1 MGAGDEI
8 PGQVRAA
15 AREWVTIMRIAEF
28 GAWIEPQLER
38 LGGDTG
44 VYVKNLITGETWQR
58 GADVPVVAA
67 SVIKIP
73 VMIEAFRAQ
82 EDGELSLDERH
93 ALRDEERMP
102 SCGTLKAMHTGI
114 EMTLLD
120 LVKLMIIVSDNAATN
135 IMISRL
141 GIENVNKTLCSL
153 GCEKTRLNRLLF
165 DSAASKRGIKNY
177 ITAGEMGMLLEK
189 LWRGEIVS
197 KEASTQ
203 MMEILLDQRLNGKL
217 PFFIDSMGI
226 DIAHKTGEDDGI
238 SHDVGVI
245 YAKEPMVCCF
255 VGEHV
260 NVPLFERLM
269 QDAAKALCE

>member
-1 MGAGDEI
+1 MNI
-8 PGQVRAA
+8 QN
-15 AREWVTIMRIAEF
+15 T
-28 GAWIEPQLER
+28 GAWLEEQLSA

-44 VYVKNLITGETWQR
+44 VYIKNLVTGETWQR
-58 GADVPVVAA
+58 GEDVPVVAA

-73 VMIEAFRAQ
+73 VMIEAFRQAQ
-82 EDGELSLDERH
+82 TGELSLEEIHVLEDWER
-93 ALRDEERMP
+93 LP

-135 IMISRL
+135 IMIRRV
-141 GIENVNKTLCSL
+141 GIENVNRTLRTL
-153 GCEKTRLNRLLF
+153 GCEKTTLNRLLF
-165 DSAASKRGIKNY
+165 DREASKRGVKNF
-177 ITAGEMGMLLEK
+177 ITAGEMGMVLEK
-189 LWRGEIVS
+189 LWRGEVIS
-197 KEASTQ
+197 KAARDA

-245 YAKEPMVCCF
+245 YTREPLVVCF

-260 NVPLFERLM
+260 DVPRYERIM
-269 QDAAKALCE
+269 QDAARMLCEA

>member
-1 MGAGDEI
+1 MKSLRR
-8 PGQVRAA
+8 VWAA
-15 AREWVTIMRIAEF
+15 AQRRCFMNIRDF
-28 GAWIEPQLER
+28 GAWITPQLEA

-44 VYVKNLITGETWQR
+44 VYVKNLTTGETFAR

-73 VMIEAFRAQ
+73 VMIEAFRAAQ
-82 EDGELSLDERH
+82 AGELSLDEMH

-102 SCGTLKAMHTGI
+102 SCGTLKVMHTGI

-120 LVKLMIIVSDNAATN
+120 LTKLMIIVSDNAATN
-135 IMISRL
+135 IMINRL
-141 GIENVNKTLCSL
+141 GIENVNKTLRAL
-153 GCEKTRLNRLLF
+153 GCEKTTLNRLLF
-165 DSAASKRGIKNY
+165 DAEASRRGVKNY
-177 ITAGEMGMLLEK
+177 ITAREMGMLLEK
-189 LWRGEIVS
+189 LWRGEVVCQKAS
-197 KEASTQ
+197 KA
-203 MMEILLDQRLNGKL
+203 MMDILLDQRLNGKL

-245 YAKEPMVCCF
+245 YTDEPLVVCF

-260 NVPLFERLM
+260 DVPLYERLM

>member
-1 MGAGDEI
+1 MTI
-8 PGQVRAA
+8 
-15 AREWVTIMRIAEF
+15 REV
-28 GAWIEPQLER
+28 GAWLTPRLEA

-44 VYVKNLITGETWQR
+44 VYIKNLVTGETFAR
-58 GADVPVVAA
+58 GEHVAVVAA

-73 VMIEAFRAQ
+73 VMIEAFRQDAA
-82 EDGELSLDERH
+82 GELSLSEIH
-93 ALRDEERMP
+93 ALEDWERVP

-135 IMISRL
+135 ILIRRV
-141 GIENVNKTLCSL
+141 GIDRVTATLRAL
-153 GCEKTRLNRLLF
+153 GCEKTTLSRQLF
-165 DSAASKRGIKNY
+165 DSEASKRGVKNF
-177 ITAGEMGMLLEK
+177 ITAGEK

-197 KEASTQ
+197 KAASAQ
-203 MMEILLDQRLNGKL
+203 MMDILLDQRLNGKL

-238 SHDVGVI
+238 SHDCGVI
-245 YAKEPMVCCF
+245 YTQQPMVVCF

-260 NVPLFERLM
+260 EVPMYERLM
-269 QDAAKALCE
+269 QDAAKLLCEQ

>member
-1 MGAGDEI
+1 MNI
-8 PGQVRAA
+8 QN
-15 AREWVTIMRIAEF
+15 T
-28 GAWIEPQLER
+28 GAWLEEQLSA

-44 VYVKNLITGETWQR
+44 VYIKNLVTGETWQR
-58 GADVPVVAA
+58 GEDVPVVAA

-73 VMIEAFRAQ
+73 VMIEAFRQAQ
-82 EDGELSLDERH
+82 AGELSLEEIHVLEDWER
-93 ALRDEERMP
+93 LP

-135 IMISRL
+135 IMIRRV
-141 GIENVNKTLCSL
+141 GIENVNRTLRTL
-153 GCEKTRLNRLLF
+153 GCEKTTLNRLLF
-165 DSAASKRGIKNY
+165 DREASKRGVKNF
-177 ITAGEMGMLLEK
+177 ITAGEMGMVLEK
-189 LWRGEIVS
+189 LWRGEVIS
-197 KEASTQ
+197 KAASDA

-245 YAKEPMVCCF
+245 YTREPLVVCF

-260 NVPLFERLM
+260 DVPRYERIM
-269 QDAAKALCE
+269 QDAARMLCEA

>member
-1 MGAGDEI
+1 MNI
-8 PGQVRAA
+8 QN
-15 AREWVTIMRIAEF
+15 T
-28 GAWIEPQLER
+28 GAWLEEQLSA

-44 VYVKNLITGETWQR
+44 VYVENLVTGEMFMR
-58 GADVPVVAA
+58 GEDMPVVAA

-73 VMIEAFRAQ
+73 VMIEAFRQAQ
-82 EDGELSLDERH
+82 TGELSLEEIHVLEDWER
-93 ALRDEERMP
+93 LP

-135 IMISRL
+135 IMIRRV
-141 GIENVNKTLCSL
+141 GIENVNRTLRTL
-153 GCEKTRLNRLLF
+153 GCEKTTLNRLLF
-165 DSAASKRGIKNY
+165 DREASKRGVKNF
-177 ITAGEMGMLLEK
+177 ITAGEIGKLLEGIYH
-189 LWRGEIVS
+189 GEIVS
-197 KEASTQ
+197 KEASRQ

-245 YAKEPMVCCF
+245 YAREPLVCCF

-260 NVPLFERLM
+260 NVPLYERLM
-269 QDAAKALCE
+269 QDAAKVLCE

>member
-1 MGAGDEI
+1 
-8 PGQVRAA
+8 
-15 AREWVTIMRIAEF
+15 MRIAEF
-28 GAWIEPQLER
+28 GAWLAPQLEA

-44 VYVKNLITGETWQR
+44 VYVKNLVTGETWSR

-73 VMIEAFRAQ
+73 VMIEAFRQAQ
-82 EDGELSLDERH
+82 TGELSLEEIHVLEDWER
-93 ALRDEERMP
+93 LP

-135 IMISRL
+135 IMIRRV
-141 GIENVNKTLCSL
+141 GIENVNRTLRTL
-153 GCEKTRLNRLLF
+153 GCEKTTLNRLLF
-165 DSAASKRGIKNY
+165 DREASKRGVKNF
-177 ITAGEMGMLLEK
+177 ITAGEMGMVLEK
-189 LWRGEIVS
+189 LWRGEVIS
-197 KEASTQ
+197 KAASDA

-245 YAKEPMVCCF
+245 YTREPLVVCF

-260 NVPLFERLM
+260 DVPRYERIM
-269 QDAAKALCE
+269 QDAARMLCEA

>member
-1 MGAGDEI
+1 MN
-8 PGQVRAA
+8 
-15 AREWVTIMRIAEF
+15 IAEF
-28 GAWIEPQLER
+28 GAWIAPQLER

-44 VYVKNLITGETWQR
+44 VYVRNLVTGETYAR
-58 GADVPVVAA
+58 GEDIPVVAA

-73 VMIEAFRAQ
+73 VMIEAFRAARA
-82 EDGELSLDERH
+82 GEMSLDEIH
-93 ALRDEERMP
+93 ALKDEERLP

-120 LVKLMIIVSDNAATN
+120 LIKLMIIVSDNAATN
-135 IMISRL
+135 IMIRRV
-141 GIENVNKTLCSL
+141 GMDHVNRTLRSL
-153 GCEKTRLNRLLF
+153 GLEKTTLNRLLF
-165 DSAASKRGIKNY
+165 DREASKKGICNY
-177 ITAGEMGMLLEK
+177 ITAGEMGLLLEK
-189 LWRGEIVS
+189 LWSGEVVS
-197 KEASTQ
+197 PEADAQ

-226 DIAHKTGEDDGI
+226 DVAHKTGEDDGI

-245 YAKEPMVCCF
+245 YAKEPIVCCF

-260 NVPLFERLM
+260 NVPLYERLM

>member
-1 MGAGDEI
+1 MN
-8 PGQVRAA
+8 
-15 AREWVTIMRIAEF
+15 IAQF
-28 GAWIEPQLER
+28 GAWIAPQLER

-82 EDGELSLDERH
+82 EDGELSLDEMH

-120 LVKLMIIVSDNAATN
+120 LVKLMIIVSDNTATN
-135 IMISRL
+135 VMINRL

-165 DSAASKRGIKNY
+165 DSAASKKGIKNY
-177 ITAGEMGMLLEK
+177 ITASEMGMLLEK
-189 LWRGEIVS
+189 LWRGEVVS
-197 KEASTQ
+197 KEASAQ

>member
-1 MGAGDEI
+1 MNIRD
-8 PGQVRAA
+8 
-15 AREWVTIMRIAEF
+15 F
-28 GAWIEPQLER
+28 GAWITPQLEK

-44 VYVKNLITGETWQR
+44 VYVKNLVTGETFMR
-58 GADVPVVAA
+58 GEDIPVVAA

-73 VMIEAFRAQ
+73 VMIEAFRAAR
-82 EDGELSLDERH
+82 DGELRLDEIH

-114 EMTLLD
+114 EMTLED

-135 IMISRL
+135 IMINRV
-141 GIENVNKTLCSL
+141 GIENVNRTLRAL
-153 GCEKTRLNRLLF
+153 GCEKTTLRRLLF
-165 DSAASKRGIKNY
+165 DAEASRRGVVNH
-177 ITAGEMGMLLEK
+177 ITAREMGEVLEK
-189 LWRGEIVS
+189 IWRGEVVS
-197 KEASTQ
+197 KEASAQ

-226 DIAHKTGEDDGI
+226 DVAHKTGEDDGI

-245 YAKEPMVCCF
+245 FAKEPLVVCF

-260 NVPLFERLM
+260 NVPLYERLM
-269 QDAAKALCE
+269 QDAAKVLCE

>member
-1 MGAGDEI
+1 M
-8 PGQVRAA
+8 VNLS
-15 AREWVTIMRIAEF
+15 EF
-28 GAWIEPQLER
+28 GAWITPQLEA

-44 VYVKNLITGETWQR
+44 VYVSSLVTGETFAR
-58 GADVPVVAA
+58 GADKPVVAA

-82 EDGELSLDERH
+82 AAGELRLDEIH
-93 ALRDEERMP
+93 ALADAERMP

-120 LVKLMIIVSDNAATN
+120 LVRLMIIVSDNTATN
-135 IMISRL
+135 ILISRL
-141 GIENVNKTLCSL
+141 GIGRVNETLRAL
-153 GCEKTRLNRLLF
+153 GCRQTTLRRLLF
-165 DSAASKRGIKNY
+165 DRSAAGRGLENS

-197 KEASTQ
+197 PEASAA
-203 MMEILLDQRLNGKL
+203 MLEILLDQRLNGKL
-217 PFFIDSMGI
+217 PFYLHARGI
-226 DIAHKTGEDDGI
+226 RVAHKTGEDTGVT
-238 SHDVGVI
+238 HDVGII
-245 YAKEPMVCCF
+245 YAREPLVVCF

-260 NVPLFERLM
+260 DVPAYERLM